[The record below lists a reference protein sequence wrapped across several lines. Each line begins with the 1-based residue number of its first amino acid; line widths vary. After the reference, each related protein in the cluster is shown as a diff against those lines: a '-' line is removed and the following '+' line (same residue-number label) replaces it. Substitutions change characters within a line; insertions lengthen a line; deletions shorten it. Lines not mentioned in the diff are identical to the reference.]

1 VLPVLT
7 LESVVVIVSSVILRT
22 GLEEGW
28 RSCGLIEQ
36 VIELMVDCS
45 QKLPPLFTAPLLMEE
60 EAMVDLLFTLSN
72 TELALL
78 LAGEILLAV
87 EE

>member
-1 VLPVLT
+1 M
-7 LESVVVIVSSVILRT
+7 VIVSSVILRT

-60 EAMVDLLFTLSN
+60 ELEAMVDLLFTLSN